1 VRREGFWNLPNSLTV
16 LRIFMV
22 PVMVW
27 MLWTEPTF
35 KQGIV
40 ACAIF
45 VGAMI
50 TDIID
55 GWLARRWDLVSPI
68 GAYLD
73 PLADKLM
80 TVTVLVMLIPLGRA
94 PAWIVV
100 VLLCR
105 ELAIT
110 GLRGIASQE
119 GLVISAS
126 ALGKLKT
133 VYMATAIGFLLWH
146 HPTFPAPYT
155 TDAHSAGIALLYIAT
170 FCSMYSG
177 AHYFIQFVKHTRIKL

>member
-1 VRREGFWNLPNSLTV
+1 VRREGFWNLPNTLTV
-16 LRIFMV
+16 IRILMV

-27 MLWTEPTF
+27 LLWEEPSF
-35 KQGIV
+35 EDGII
-40 ACAIF
+40 ATAIF
-45 VGAMI
+45 AGAMI
-50 TDIID
+50 TDIVD

-80 TVTVLVMLIPLGRA
+80 TVTVLVMLIPHGRA

-100 VLLCR
+100 LLLCR

-126 ALGKLKT
+126 AFGKLKT
-133 VYMATAIGFLLWH
+133 VYMSTAIGFLLWH
-146 HPTFPAPYT
+146 HPTFPEPYT
-155 TDAHSAGIALLYIAT
+155 TDAHSTGIALLYIAT

-177 AHYFIQFVKHTRIKL
+177 AHYFVQFVKHTRIKL

>member
-1 VRREGFWNLPNSLTV
+1 MDFQGETEYRCRVAAINALGRGAEGLHRR
-16 LRIFMV
+16 
-22 PVMVW
+22 
-27 MLWTEPTF
+27 
-35 KQGIV
+35 
-40 ACAIF
+40 
-45 VGAMI
+45 
-50 TDIID
+50 
-55 GWLARRWDLVSPI
+55 
-68 GAYLD
+68 
-73 PLADKLM
+73 
-80 TVTVLVMLIPLGRA
+80 PLGRA

-119 GLVISAS
+119 GLVIAAS
-126 ALGKLKT
+126 AFGKLKT

-146 HPTFPAPYT
+146 HPTFPEPYT
-155 TDAHSAGIALLYIAT
+155 VNAHAAGIALLYIAT